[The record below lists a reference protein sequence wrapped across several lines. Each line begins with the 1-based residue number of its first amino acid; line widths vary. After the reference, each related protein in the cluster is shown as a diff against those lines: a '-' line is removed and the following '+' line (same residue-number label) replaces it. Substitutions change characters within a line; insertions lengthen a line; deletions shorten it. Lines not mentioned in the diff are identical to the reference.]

1 MTSSDLSRSTP
12 SLGTPDALCHA
23 ISRLVDLAGS
33 VTGAPIA
40 YVWLVDAA
48 TGPSCPTA
56 RPGPRLRAHTQRV
69 AVTGRPVVVHD
80 GYAELD
86 PSQPH
91 FERVV
96 AFVGTPL
103 AREADGPVHGALCVV
118 DRRPRLWTTEEVA
131 TLQTIA
137 RAIAGELELTPET

>member
-1 MTSSDLSRSTP
+1 MPFSDISRSAP
-12 SLGTPDALCHA
+12 SLGAPDSLCHA
-23 ISRLVDLAGS
+23 VSRLVDLAGS
-33 VTGAPIA
+33 VTGVPIA

-48 TGPSCPTA
+48 GEPTCTTA

-69 AVTGRPVVVHD
+69 ADTGRPVVVHD

-86 PSQPH
+86 QSQPH

-103 AREADGPVHGALCVV
+103 AREAAGPVHGALCVV

-137 RAIAGELELTPET
+137 RAIAGELELTRAP

>member
-1 MTSSDLSRSTP
+1 M
-12 SLGTPDALCHA
+12 
-23 ISRLVDLAGS
+23 
-33 VTGAPIA
+33 
-40 YVWLVDAA
+40 
-48 TGPSCPTA
+48 
-56 RPGPRLRAHTQRV
+56 
-69 AVTGRPVVVHD
+69 VHD

-96 AFVGTPL
+96 AFVGAPL

>member
-12 SLGTPDALCHA
+12 SLGAADTLCHA
-23 ISRLVDLAGS
+23 VSRLVDLAGS

-40 YVWLVDAA
+40 YVWLADAA
-48 TGPSCPTA
+48 TGPSCSTA

-69 AVTGRPVVVHD
+69 AATGRPVVVHD
-80 GYAELD
+80 GYAEVD

-96 AFVGTPL
+96 AFVGAPL
-103 AREADGPVHGALCVV
+103 ARDQGSRVHGALCVV

-137 RAIAGELELTPET
+137 RAIAGELELMSEA